1 MKSNHPFSNQVAKSK
16 MNQIA
21 ENIKQR
27 LSLRKPLQE
36 ALDILTILAS
46 KLELKKEVNL
56 KEELEKVQALYPTC
70 SDFEREFVS
79 TCYSIATGVGKTRLM
94 GAFIT
99 YLYLEKGI
107 KNFFVL
113 APNLTIYN
121 KLIEDFGN
129 SSYPKYVFNG
139 IAEFVHNKPII
150 ITGDNYNQVSSL
162 FSETEIR
169 INIFNVS
176 KFARET
182 KPVKEGGKNMTP
194 RIKRLSEYLGQSY
207 WDYLSNLNDLV
218 ILMDE
223 AHRYHADKSKDAI
236 NELKPIL
243 GLELTATPVDEKGNF
258 FRNVVYEY
266 SLAQALED
274 GLYVKNPT
282 IATRKDFNPQGRSDE
297 EIEKIKLE
305 DAVSLHEDTKQEL
318 KLFALNT
325 GKQLVKP
332 FILVVCR
339 DTTHAKAVYNFITS
353 ADFYEGSFSE
363 KVLQIDSTTRNEELI
378 EQQFISLEKDDNEI
392 EIVIHVNMLKEGWDV
407 TNLYTIVPLR
417 AANASVLVEQ
427 TIGRGL
433 RLPFGGERTG
443 NEKVDKLTVV
453 AHDNFNRVIAAAQD
467 PNSILN
473 KLKFVEIDA
482 EKFNERFEV
491 VTVQNTITQNLQK
504 EQEVVN
510 KLQDGTQKQKQQNVI
525 DAKKILVDVI
535 PFFNTNSQVKK
546 VDDLIKPEV
555 KKQVMEAVR
564 KELSTG
570 QLNIFATQIAEE
582 AYAIYEKLVADF
594 KKNIIEIP
602 RMDLVQGEVTASFDD
617 FDLDTSEFTYEQ
629 LNDEIVRIGLKDKS
643 YDVIEVKTGVYFG
656 SPVKLLISELIN
668 YSEIDYDNNADLLYK
683 LTRQAVK
690 ELESKI
696 KEGEDIRILMFQ
708 WRSLIANRI
717 YNQMMAHFSLH
728 EPEYIKPN
736 VKPFTK
742 IEEWNFTTLKN
753 SVQKD
758 YRDDNF
764 PAAQVPKFVFRGFE
778 KSCHFEYKFDS
789 RTEQTFSYILEND
802 KDVLKWLRPAP
813 NQFRIYWLHNSR
825 LYEPDFVVETSDCI
839 YLIETKAAN
848 AVLMSEILA
857 KAQAALK
864 YCNYATEY
872 TSEYGGKPW
881 KYVLI
886 PHDQVTK
893 TSSFKGL
900 VLPNIFMPV

>member
-1 MKSNHPFSNQVAKSK
+1 

-36 ALDILTILAS
+36 ALDILTQLAAT
-46 KLELKKEVNL
+46 LELQKEVDL
-56 KEELEKVQALYPTC
+56 KAELEKVQALFPTC
-70 SDFEREFVS
+70 SDFEREFPS
-79 TCYSIATGVGKTRLM
+79 ICYSIATGVGKTRLM
-94 GAFIT
+94 GACIA

-121 KLIEDFGN
+121 KLIDDFGN
-129 SSYPKYVFNG
+129 SSNPKYVFNG
-139 IAEFVHNKPII
+139 IADFVHNKPVI

-182 KPVKEGGKNMTP
+182 KPTREGGRNMAP

-223 AHRYHADKSKDAI
+223 AHRYHADKSKEAI

-243 GLELTATPVDEKGNF
+243 GIELTATPFDNDNNQFK
-258 FRNVVYEY
+258 NVVYEY
-266 SLAQALED
+266 SLAQALSD

-282 IATRKDFNPQGRSDE
+282 IATRKDFNPNGRSED

-305 DAVSLHEDTKQEL
+305 DAVSIHEDTKQEL
-318 KLFALNT
+318 KLFSLNT
-325 GKQLVKP
+325 GKKLVKP

-339 DTTHAKAVYNFITS
+339 DTNHAKDVFNLVTS
-353 ADFYEGSFSE
+353 VDFYEGAFAN

-378 EQQFISLEKDDNEI
+378 EQQFISLEQEDNEI

-417 AANASVLVEQ
+417 AAKASILVEQ

-453 AHDNFNRVIAAAQD
+453 AHDNFNAVIQAASD

-473 KLKFVEIDA
+473 KLKFVEID
-482 EKFNERFEV
+482 ESQLKERVEV
-491 VTVQNTITQNLQK
+491 VTVQNTFNQNIQQ
-504 EQEVVN
+504 EQEAVN
-510 KLQDGTQKQKQQNVI
+510 KIQEPAQKQKQQNIV
-525 DAKKILVDVI
+525 DAKKGLVEVI
-535 PFFNTNSQVKK
+535 PFFNNNAQVKK
-546 VDDLIKPEV
+546 VDDLLKPEV
-555 KKQVMEAVR
+555 KEKVIKQLETNLNAGQGNLFAGEIVKEAVV
-564 KELSTG
+564 
-570 QLNIFATQIAEE
+570 
-582 AYAIYEKLVADF
+582 IYDKLVSDF

-602 RMDLVQGEVTASFDD
+602 RMDLVQGQVTASFDD
-617 FDLDTSEFTYEQ
+617 FNLDASNFTYEQ
-629 LNDEIVRIGLKDKS
+629 LNEEIIRVGIKDKKV
-643 YDVIEVKTGVYFG
+643 DVIEVKKGVHYG
-656 SPVKLLISELIN
+656 KPEKLLISELIN
-668 YSEIDYDNNADLLYK
+668 FSEVDYDTNADLLHK
-683 LTRQAVK
+683 LAKQALQQ
-690 ELESKI
+690 LESNL
-696 KEGEDIRILMFQ
+696 KEGEDLNTLVFQ
-708 WRSLIANRI
+708 WRSIIATRI
-717 YNQMMAHFSLH
+717 YQQMMEHFKLH

-736 VKPFTK
+736 VRPFTR
-742 IEEWNFTTLKN
+742 IEEWNFTTLK
-753 SVQKD
+753 SAGHKD
-758 YRDDNF
+758 YRDDSF
-764 PAAQVPKFVFRGFE
+764 PAVLVPKYVFRGFE

-789 RTEQTFSYILEND
+789 RTEQTLSFILEND
-802 KDVLKWLRPAP
+802 KEVLKWLRPAP
-813 NQFRIYWLHNSR
+813 NQFRIYWQHNSKI
-825 LYEPDFVVETSDCI
+825 YEPDFVAETADCI
-839 YLIETKAAN
+839 YLIETKRAD
-848 AVLMSEILA
+848 EIQTTEVQA

-864 YCNYATEY
+864 YCSYATEF
-872 TSEYGGKPW
+872 TAENGGKPW
-881 KYVLI
+881 KYALI

-893 TSSFKGL
+893 TSSFKGVVSNNTL
-900 VLPNIFMPV
+900 K

>member
-1 MKSNHPFSNQVAKSK
+1 

-36 ALDILTILAS
+36 ALDILVHLS
-46 KLELKKEVNL
+46 GELELSKEVDL
-56 KEELEKVQALYPTC
+56 KAELEKVQALYPTC
-70 SDFEREFVS
+70 TDFEREFPS
-79 TCYSIATGVGKTRLM
+79 ICFSIATGVGKTRLM
-94 GAFIT
+94 GACIAW
-99 YLYLEKGI
+99 LYLEKGI
-107 KNFFVL
+107 RNFFVL

-129 SSYPKYVFNG
+129 SSNPKYVFNG
-139 IAEFVHNKPII
+139 IADFVHNKPVI

-162 FSETEIR
+162 FSETEIK

-182 KPVKEGGKNMTP
+182 KPTVQGGRNLAP

-207 WDYLSNLNDLV
+207 WEYLSNLNDLV

-223 AHRYHADKSKDAI
+223 AHRYHADKSKEAI

-243 GLELTATPVDEKGNF
+243 GLEVTATPIDEKQNQ

-266 SLAQALED
+266 SLAQALTD

-282 IATRKDFNPQGRSDE
+282 IATRKDFNPSGRSED

-305 DAVSLHEDTKQEL
+305 DAVSIHEDTKQEL

-325 GKQLVKP
+325 GKKLVKP
-332 FILVVCR
+332 FILIVCK
-339 DTTHAKAVYNFITS
+339 DTTHARAVYDLVS
-353 ADFYEGSFSE
+353 SVDFYEGAFAN

-378 EQQFISLEKDDNEI
+378 EQQFISLEQDDNEI

-417 AANASVLVEQ
+417 AANASILVEQ

-433 RLPFGGERTG
+433 RLPFSGERTG
-443 NEKVDKLTVV
+443 NDKVDKLTVV

-482 EKFNERFEV
+482 EELNKRVEV
-491 VTVQNTITQNLQK
+491 VTVQSTITENINK
-504 EQEVVN
+504 EQTEVDKIAEPV
-510 KLQDGTQKQKQQNVI
+510 QKQKQQNIV
-525 DAKKILVDVI
+525 DAKRVLVNVI

-546 VDDLIKPEV
+546 VDDLMKPEV
-555 KKQVMEAVR
+555 KAQVMAAVQ

-570 QLNIFATQIAEE
+570 QGNLFATQIAAE
-582 AYAIYEKLVADF
+582 AEIMYEKLVADF
-594 KKNIIEIP
+594 KNNIIQIP
-602 RMDLVQGEVTASFDD
+602 RMDLVQEIVTASFDD
-617 FDLDTSEFTYEQ
+617 FNLDINGFTYEQ
-629 LNDEIVRIGLKDKS
+629 LNEEIIRIGLKDKKM
-643 YDVIEVKTGVYFG
+643 DVIEVKKGVYYG
-656 SPVKLLISELIN
+656 KPEKLLISELIN
-668 YSEIDYDNNADLLYK
+668 FSEIDYDVNADLLHK
-683 LTRQAVK
+683 LAQQAIA
-690 ELESKI
+690 ELQSHLQ
-696 KEGEDIRILMFQ
+696 EGEDINTVVFQ
-708 WRSLIANRI
+708 WRSLIGNRM
-717 YNQMMAHFSLH
+717 YLQMMQHFKLH

-736 VKPFTK
+736 VKPFTR

-753 SVQKD
+753 EGKKD
-758 YRDDNF
+758 YRDDSF
-764 PAAQVPKFVFRGFE
+764 PAVQVPKYVFRGFE

-789 RTEQTFSYILEND
+789 RTEQTLSYILEHD
-802 KDVLKWLRPAP
+802 KEVNKWLRPAP
-813 NQFRIYWLHNSR
+813 NQFRIYWLHNSKI
-825 LYEPDFVVETSDCI
+825 YEPDFVAETIDCI
-839 YLIETKAAN
+839 YLIETKRADEIIS
-848 AVLMSEILA
+848 SEVQA

-864 YCNYATEY
+864 YCKYATEY
-872 TSEYGGKPW
+872 TAEHGGKQW

-893 TSSFKGL
+893 TSSFKA
-900 VLPNIFMPV
+900 VVSPYVFK

>member
-1 MKSNHPFSNQVAKSK
+1 

-36 ALDILTILAS
+36 ALDILTQLSAE
-46 KLELKKEVNL
+46 LELSKEVDL
-56 KEELEKVQALYPTC
+56 KVELEKVQALYPTC
-70 SDFEREFVS
+70 SDFEREFPS
-79 TCYSIATGVGKTRLM
+79 ICFSIATGVGKTRLM
-94 GAFIT
+94 GACIA

-129 SSYPKYVFNG
+129 SSNPKYVFNG
-139 IAEFVHNKPII
+139 IADFVHNKPVI

-182 KPVKEGGKNMTP
+182 KPVIEGGRNMAP

-207 WDYLSNLNDLV
+207 WEYLSGLNDLV

-223 AHRYHADKSKDAI
+223 AHRYHADKSKVAI
-236 NELKPIL
+236 NELQPIL
-243 GLELTATPVDEKGNF
+243 GIELTATPIDEKSNQ

-266 SLAQALED
+266 SLAQALTD

-282 IATRKDFNPQGRSDE
+282 IAKRRDFSPNGRSIE

-305 DAVSLHEDTKQEL
+305 DAVSIHEDTKQEL
-318 KLFALNT
+318 KLYALNT
-325 GKQLVKP
+325 GKRLVKP

-339 DTTHAKAVYNFITS
+339 DTTHAKSVYDLVS
-353 ADFYEGSFSE
+353 SHDFYEGAFAN

-378 EQQFISLEKDDNEI
+378 EQQFISLEHEDNEI

-417 AANASVLVEQ
+417 AANASILVEQ

-433 RLPFGGERTG
+433 RLPFSGERTG

-453 AHDNFNRVIAAAQD
+453 AHDNFDTVIAAAQD

-473 KLKFVEIDA
+473 KLKFIEID
-482 EKFNERFEV
+482 EEQLKQRVEV
-491 VTVQNTITQNLQK
+491 VTVQNTIQQNIQK
-504 EQEVVN
+504 EQEEVN
-510 KLQDGTQKQKQQNVI
+510 KIVEPAQKQKQQNIV
-525 DAKKILVDVI
+525 DAKKVLVNVI

-546 VDDLIKPEV
+546 VDDLMKPEV
-555 KKQVMEAVR
+555 RAQVMEAVN
-564 KELSTG
+564 KELNSG
-570 QLNIFATQIAEE
+570 QGNLFAVSIAAE
-582 AYAIYEKLVADF
+582 AEVMYEKLVADF

-602 RMDLVQGEVTASFDD
+602 RMDLVQGEVTASFED
-617 FDLDTSEFTYEQ
+617 FDLNSSDFTYEQ
-629 LNDEIVRIGLKDKS
+629 LNEEIVRIGLKDRKM
-643 YDVIEVKTGVYFG
+643 DIIEVKKGVYYG
-656 SPVKLLISELIN
+656 KPEKLLISELIN
-668 YSEIDYDNNADLLYK
+668 FSEIDYDTNADLLHK
-683 LTRQAVK
+683 LAKQAIA
-690 ELESKI
+690 ELLTNLKD
-696 KEGEDIRILMFQ
+696 GEDLNTLVFQ
-708 WRSLIANRI
+708 WRGAIANKM
-717 YNQMMAHFSLH
+717 YHQMMEHFKLH
-728 EPEYIKPN
+728 EPDYIKPN

-742 IEEWNFTTLKN
+742 IEDWNFTTLKN
-753 SVQKD
+753 EGRKD
-758 YRDDNF
+758 YRDDSF
-764 PAAQVPKFVFRGFE
+764 PAVQVPKYVFIGFE

-789 RTEQTFSYILEND
+789 RTEQTLAMILEND
-802 KDVLKWLRPAP
+802 KEVMKWLRPAP
-813 NQFRIYWLHNSR
+813 NQFRIYWHHNSKI
-825 LYEPDFVVETSDCI
+825 YEPDFVVETADCI
-839 YLIETKAAN
+839 YLIETKRAD
-848 AVLMSEILA
+848 EIPSNEVQA

-872 TSEYGGKPW
+872 TAEFGGKQW

-886 PHDQVTK
+886 PHDQVSK
-893 TSSFKGL
+893 TNSFKG
-900 VLPNIFMPV
+900 VVSNNIYK